1 MKDMKHLIKIDLHM
15 HTDFSDGTDS
25 PEIIKDIV
33 KDKGITLFSVTDHD
47 TTKAAVLIPPLLM
60 EGDPGFLTGI
70 EFSCR
75 DEEGKYHILGYGYD
89 PLSPYIEKVVA
100 LGHGYRMDKL
110 SRRLEFLKSEYGF
123 VFSDEDTEAL
133 FALSNPGKPHIGN
146 LMVKYGYAEN
156 RQQAINEYINN
167 CRGDNSYVRPE
178 QAIECILRSGGIPIL
193 AHPAYG
199 SGDQLII
206 GDEMEKRL
214 LRLMDFGLKGL
225 EGFYSGFTA
234 KLRDEM
240 LFFAEKYSLY
250 ITAGSDYHGKNKI
263 VRLGDTGLDEV
274 SQLPPGL
281 ESFLEDIGDRTI
293 SV

>member
-1 MKDMKHLIKIDLHM
+1 MNDMKHTFKIDLHI
-15 HTDFSDGTDS
+15 HTAFSDGTDR
-25 PEIIKDIV
+25 PELIKDLV

-47 TTKAAVLIPPLLM
+47 TTKAAGLIPPLLQ
-60 EGDPGFLTGI
+60 EGDPDFLSGI

-75 DEEGKYHILGYGYD
+75 DEKGKYHILGYGYD
-89 PLSPYIEKVVA
+89 PLSPHIEKVVA
-100 LGHGYRMDKL
+100 MGHGYRMDKL
-110 SRRLEFLKSEYGF
+110 SQRLDFLKNEYGF
-123 VFSDEDTEAL
+123 VFSIEDTQSL

-146 LMVKYGYAEN
+146 MMVKYGYAEN
-156 RQQAINEYINN
+156 KQQAINEYINN

-263 VRLGDTGLDEV
+263 VRLGYTGLDKV

-293 SV
+293 RF